1 VSDSINERDDLIRL
15 TERLEAGLISRVTNR
30 RDEIQDDEYRRTRR
44 VLLNHPNLAD
54 VIPDFIREC
63 RSTDQIWGYISS
75 CAEIQSGQGVWQA
88 RRSFIR
94 GELGRVIDRLESEN
108 IDLVGDYEQVR
119 LLGQGGFGQ
128 VYEYRHRSTRESNAI
143 KFFNPAFSEGGE
155 PGFLERFMR
164 ESRILQRLRHP
175 NIITVHAS
183 GQHGRRPYIRMEYF
197 SGRDLGAHLQRHGVF
212 EPTLALRVIRAL
224 VAGLAHAHEMGIVHR
239 DLKPSNIM
247 TAKPDQLRII
257 DFGLGAFV
265 EQELVSRITRT
276 GQAMVGGHYTAP
288 ELVAN
293 PRLLDPRSDL
303 YSVGAV
309 WYELV
314 LGRPPAGSRVSETL
328 LNSQLPRA
336 QADIMLRCL
345 ADLSDRF
352 PHCAALIAALD
363 NV

>member
-94 GELGRVIDRLESEN
+94 
-108 IDLVGDYEQVR
+108 
-119 LLGQGGFGQ
+119 
-128 VYEYRHRSTRESNAI
+128 
-143 KFFNPAFSEGGE
+143 GE